1 MAHKV
6 DLKTGIVLQ
15 RLRKRAGISQEALAA
30 RVGVSAQQIH
40 KYEKGENRVSAGRLF
55 DIAEVL
61 GTTPGVIVE
70 LIQVE
75 LKIDK
80 DVI

>member
-15 RLRKRAGISQEALAA
+15 RLRKRAGISQEALAV
-30 RVGVSAQQIH
+30 RVGVSTQQIQ
-40 KYEKGENRVSAGRLF
+40 KYEKGENRVSTGRLF

-61 GTTPGVIVE
+61 GTTPSVIVG
-70 LIQVE
+70 LVQTE